1 MNQQDDL
8 TKSRETKS
16 QRLISLDALRGFDM
30 FMLAGGAG
38 LIKALSVYTDWDILN
53 AISTQLVHKQWHG
66 FAFWDMIFPLFLF
79 IAGVAM
85 PYSIGKRLERGD
97 DRKAIYLHS
106 IKRCLLL
113 ILLGL
118 VYNGLFDLNWE
129 KLRFGSVLGRIGIA
143 WLFAVIIFMN
153 TDKKG
158 QIIWFGGILIG
169 YWAVMK
175 LIPVPGFG
183 AGVLTREGNFAGY
196 IDRLFLPG
204 RLLFGSMDPEGILS
218 TFPAVSTALLGV
230 FAGHF
235 LRSDH
240 KELTMLKKG
249 ILIGLAGVVFLGLGL
264 LWNLA
269 FPINKNL
276 WTSSFVIYVGGWS
289 LILLSIFYL
298 IIDVWGYKRWAFV
311 FIVIGL
317 NPITIYMCNRGV
329 LRFDSPRDF
338 FFGGIINLFSEPAQP
353 VVKILAYIIVS
364 WVFLYILYRKKIFLR
379 V

>member
-118 VYNGLFDLNWE
+118 MYNGLFDLNWE

-204 RLLFGSMDPEGILS
+204 RLAFGSMDPEGILS
-218 TFPAVSTALLGV
+218 TIPAVSTALLGV

-264 LWNLA
+264 LWNLV

-317 NPITIYMCNRGV
+317 NPITIYMCNRGA